1 MLASDL
7 PNGLKLTQWN
17 LRSIAPRNDNTK
29 LDQLKT
35 IVHQHNK
42 DTDIMGITDIW
53 LDNKFTD
60 SDIEIDGYVPER
72 VDRKDRNLPFDK
84 DGSGGVLIYISDK
97 QRAIYMD

>member
-35 IVHQHNK
+35 IDHQHNK
-42 DTDIMGITDIW
+42 DSDIMGITDIF
-53 LDNKFTD
+53 LDNEFTD
-60 SDIEIDGYVPER
+60 SDIKIDGNVPER
-72 VDRKDRNLPFDK
+72 VDWKERDLSFDK
-84 DGSGGVLIYISDK
+84 DVLY
-97 QRAIYMD
+97 QEVF